1 MTDTF
6 LKKSSLKLPKKLLR
20 EATVPVSDEVE
31 SEKVVRQCD
40 PTALWEEAV
49 TGGVLCGQ
57 CSPLD
62 QAETPCIF
70 HQAQNRY
77 HSPTQPSK
85 PYRD

>member
-1 MTDTF
+1 MQPLWVEAGVRRWCVTVQ
-6 LKKSSLKLPKKLLR
+6 SLH
-20 EATVPVSDEVE
+20 S
-31 SEKVVRQCD
+31 
-40 PTALWEEAV
+40 EEAV
-49 TGGVLCGQ
+49 TGGVLCDQ